1 MIQPGRLRSWPWI
14 CRVGPCVRLRV
25 SAHPTHGP
33 WDHINLQLILG
44 VGRGPRTMK
53 RAHGPWGAIALRFV
67 LRDGPTATIRWERA
81 VQGTGQV
88 TRARL
93 LVGDERPRVDLRTLN
108 KDSAFA
114 RNA

>member
-1 MIQPGRLRSWPWI
+1 MDLVPSGDI
-14 CRVGPCVRLRV
+14 
-25 SAHPTHGP
+25 
-33 WDHINLQLILG
+33 WDRINLQLILG
-44 VGRGPRTMK
+44 GMRSAWGRGRGPRTMK

-114 RNA
+114 RNE

>member
-53 RAHGPWGAIALRFV
+53 RAHGPWGVPSYHTVRFAI
-67 LRDGPTATIRWERA
+67 RA
-81 VQGTGQV
+81 VGG
-88 TRARL
+88 RAY
-93 LVGDERPRVDLRTLN
+93 GCWCATPTSERVDLRILN
-108 KDSAFA
+108 KDSSLAHKA
-114 RNA
+114 